1 MNIKETLNEGLA
13 REYEITL
20 TAAEMEEKVSA
31 RLAEVATTANM
42 PGFRPGK
49 VPLSVVKAR
58 FGDQVKGEVIRTS
71 LDDAAKQTIE
81 EQKLQLASQPKMDIT
96 SFEDGNDLVAKLT
109 AEIMP
114 EIVLPDLSSLA
125 VDRPV
130 LPEDEAG
137 IDETLQRLA
146 DENRPTTKVEKK
158 RKAKLGDVVLIDFTG
173 RIDGEAFE
181 GGAAQDHMLELGS
194 NSFIPGFED
203 GLVGAEAGQ
212 TVDVKVSFP
221 EEYQAAHLA
230 GKEAVFECPVKEIH
244 EKGESRIDDDLAS
257 KLGFDNLAALRE
269 AVAGQLAS
277 QHATALRAAVKT
289 NVFDQLAEQADFD
302 VPPSLMQSEYDV
314 VAKSLAG
321 AQNHDYDHDHDHDHD
336 HSHAADE
343 GLDEAQKEEAQA
355 VALRRVRLG
364 LMLTEI
370 GQKNNIQVTEEDTR
384 RAMIEQARRFPGQ
397 EQQVIEYYSKNPDAL
412 QQLAG
417 PMFEELVM
425 DYILEMAKV
434 TDVEITAEEL
444 YAEPETPAA
453 GKVPAKKAK
462 AAGKKAAA
470 KKAPAKKAAGKKA
483 ASEKA
488 PAKKAAAK
496 KKTAA
501 KKKSS

>member
-125 VDRPV
+125 VERPV

-289 NVFDQLAEQADFD
+289 NVFDQLAEQSDFD

-314 VAKSLAG
+314 VAKSLGG
-321 AQNHDYDHDHDHDHD
+321 AQNHDHDHD

-384 RAMIEQARRFPGQ
+384 RAMIEQSRRFPGQ

-453 GKVPAKKAK
+453 GKASAKKAK

>member
-1 MNIKETLNEGLA
+1 M
-13 REYEITL
+13 
-20 TAAEMEEKVSA
+20 
-31 RLAEVATTANM
+31 
-42 PGFRPGK
+42 
-49 VPLSVVKAR
+49 VKAR

-230 GKEAVFECPVKEIH
+230 GKEAVFECPGQGNSR
-244 EKGESRIDDDLAS
+244 KGR
-257 KLGFDNLAALRE
+257 
-269 AVAGQLAS
+269 V
-277 QHATALRAAVKT
+277 
-289 NVFDQLAEQADFD
+289 
-302 VPPSLMQSEYDV
+302 
-314 VAKSLAG
+314 
-321 AQNHDYDHDHDHDHD
+321 QN
-336 HSHAADE
+336 
-343 GLDEAQKEEAQA
+343 
-355 VALRRVRLG
+355 
-364 LMLTEI
+364 
-370 GQKNNIQVTEEDTR
+370 
-384 RAMIEQARRFPGQ
+384 
-397 EQQVIEYYSKNPDAL
+397 
-412 QQLAG
+412 
-417 PMFEELVM
+417 
-425 DYILEMAKV
+425 
-434 TDVEITAEEL
+434 
-444 YAEPETPAA
+444 
-453 GKVPAKKAK
+453 
-462 AAGKKAAA
+462 
-470 KKAPAKKAAGKKA
+470 
-483 ASEKA
+483 
-488 PAKKAAAK
+488 
-496 KKTAA
+496 
-501 KKKSS
+501 

>member
-114 EIVLPDLSSLA
+114 EIILPDLSSLA

-444 YAEPETPAA
+444 YAEPDQSAA

-462 AAGKKAAA
+462 TASKKSAA
-470 KKAPAKKAAGKKA
+470 KKAPAKKAASKKA

-496 KKTAA
+496 KTAA